1 MLVYPMCVVSV
12 ELGNKLGNYFNEVAC
27 AEQSGMH
34 FLAINKQWHLVDDA
48 HSSSINPNH
57 TQHDK
62 YSIIH
67 SLPRWSTDFVY
78 LLTCIGITNRR
89 NCICF

>member
-1 MLVYPMCVVSV
+1 MVCSSHRLTHSIIRSFISLTGQWKKYLGEHQVLVYPMCVVSV

-34 FLAINKQWHLVDDA
+34 FLAMNKQWHLVDDA

-57 TQHDK
+57 TEHD
-62 YSIIH
+62 
-67 SLPRWSTDFVY
+67 R
-78 LLTCIGITNRR
+78 
-89 NCICF
+89 